1 MKQING
7 KAFVLFGVLNFM
19 ALAIGGL
26 FTGPGVQSDWYA
38 GLDQAPWIPPGATF
52 GIAWTVV
59 MISLSVF
66 MSQNQPRHPRRFYL
80 WYGIQWVLNVA
91 WNPLFFSAR
100 WTDLA
105 LLDLVLLLVAVL
117 MMWRFCRR
125 GGWLLIPYVVWLIV
139 ATSLNTWVVLFNS

>member
-1 MKQING
+1 MKRING
-7 KAFVLFGVLNFM
+7 KALVLFGVLNFM

-91 WNPLFFSAR
+91 WNPLFFSAQ

-125 GGWLLIPYVVWLIV
+125 GGWLLIPYVLWLIV
-139 ATSLNTWVVLFNS
+139 ATSLNTWVVLFNP

>member
-1 MKQING
+1 MKRING
-7 KAFVLFGVLNFM
+7 KALGLFGVLNFT

-26 FTGPGVQSDWYA
+26 FTGPGVRSDWYA

-59 MISLSVF
+59 MLSLSVF

-91 WNPLFFSAR
+91 WNPLFFSAQ

-125 GGWLLIPYVVWLIV
+125 GGWLLIPYVLWLLV
-139 ATSLNTWVVLFNS
+139 ATSLNTWVVLFNP

>member
-1 MKQING
+1 MKRING
-7 KAFVLFGVLNFM
+7 KALVLFGVLNFM

-125 GGWLLIPYVVWLIV
+125 SGWLLIPYVVWLIV

>member
-1 MKQING
+1 MKRING
-7 KAFVLFGVLNFM
+7 KALVLFGVLNFM